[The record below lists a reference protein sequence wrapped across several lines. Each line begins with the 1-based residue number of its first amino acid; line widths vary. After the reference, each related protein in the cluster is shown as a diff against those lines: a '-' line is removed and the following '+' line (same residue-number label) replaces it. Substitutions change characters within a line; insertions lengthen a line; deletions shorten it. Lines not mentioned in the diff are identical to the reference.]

1 MNLGEFDLDPETA
14 PSQPLRFERA
24 PNELS
29 APDNARAVVREALIP
44 LLVWQDVPVHVLKP
58 RRLGRMET
66 FLLEAGLRLQPL
78 NLQEL
83 SAITSLPLDVIA
95 QSAAKLRRRQVFREA
110 APGLYVVDDAEA
122 RKSLET
128 RNIAEEELI
137 SMNFVYLPQQDQ
149 VIADPELTGSLV
161 AATKKLR
168 GPRRAPLLQQ
178 QSPSMGV
185 SNFLSN
191 RIEAGRILG
200 TPYQILGLGAWAKPP
215 EWPKYTPCY
224 FGRGYVH
231 PDATKA
237 DLQLFG
243 HPRRKDGSS
252 RYEGEAIK
260 LKHSALIQEWV
271 LLADRFR
278 DGFRGQ
284 AEHLPAFSPWGIE
297 PWGNRRWRIGV
308 SDEAARLLANE
319 HWLTEEITLS
329 VCSPT
334 AKVDV
339 RVALEPVSSAAAD
352 LFALDLVAR
361 RVEERSSPYSDVAWQ
376 EHLARA
382 KERYPYAELG
392 GVSKTRAEH
401 RLWSRKCFKAVYA
414 HRGAL
419 DFAYG

>member
-1 MNLGEFDLDPETA
+1 MNLSEFDLDPETN
-14 PSQPLRFERA
+14 PSQPIRFERA
-24 PNELS
+24 PNELA
-29 APDNARAVVREALIP
+29 APENARAVIREALIP
-44 LLVWQDVPVHVLKP
+44 LLVWQDVPVRVLKM

-66 FLLEAGLRLQPL
+66 FLLEAGLKLQPL

-83 SAITSLPLDVIA
+83 SAITSVPVDVIA
-95 QSAAKLRRRQVFREA
+95 QSAAKLRRRQVLLEA
-110 APGLYVVDDAEA
+110 APGLYTIDDAEA
-122 RKSLET
+122 RRSLET

-137 SMNFVYLPQQDQ
+137 SMNFVYLPHQDE

-161 AATKKLR
+161 AATKKLT
-168 GPRRAPLLQQ
+168 GPRKAPLFQQ
-178 QSPSMGV
+178 QAPSMGV
-185 SNFLSN
+185 SDFLSS
-191 RIEAGRILG
+191 RVEAGRILG
-200 TPYQILGLGAWAKPP
+200 APDQILGLGAWAKPP
-215 EWPKYTPCY
+215 EWPKYAPCY

-231 PDATKA
+231 PDALKA

-243 HPRRKDGSS
+243 HPRRKDGSR
-252 RYEGEAIK
+252 RYEGESIE

-278 DGFRGQ
+278 DSFKGQ

-297 PWGNRRWRIGV
+297 QSGNRRWRVGV

-339 RVALEPVSSAAAD
+339 RMALEPVSSAASD

-361 RVEERSSPYSDVAWQ
+361 RVEERSSPYSDAVWQ

-382 KERYPYAELG
+382 KERYPYAALG
-392 GVSKTRAEH
+392 GVSKARAED

-414 HRGAL
+414 HREAL
-419 DFAYG
+419 DLAYG